1 MSDENQPNDQE
12 LDLEN
17 TNTPVEDVNETIDAA
32 MELEAATT
40 EPAEE
45 CSEIDQLKA
54 QVADAEKRV
63 LMAHADLENY
73 RKRTRRDMQD
83 QMKYA
88 SLPLMNGLLESVDNL
103 QRAIESYEQEPNAD
117 GLAEGVVMVA
127 AQIAK
132 VLEDHGCKKIDAVGQ
147 PFDPNLHPSV
157 ADASQRRPPCQ
168 HRDARPPFRLPTTR
182 PLDPTNASVRQYWPS
197 QGRVILLVETRHVV
211 LKMYSK
217 LRFPLQTATKFIIQA
232 RRASECITTHKN
244 ALACASSLY

>member
-12 LDLEN
+12 LDQEN
-17 TNTPVEDVNETIDAA
+17 VNNPAEDVNEAIDAA
-32 MELEAATT
+32 MAAEAATT

-45 CSEIDQLKA
+45 LSEVDQLKA

-103 QRAIESYEQEPNAD
+103 QRAIESYEQEPNGD
-117 GLAEGVVMVA
+117 GLAQGVAMVS
-127 AQIAK
+127 AQISK

-147 PFDPNLHPSV
+147 PFDPNLHQ
-157 ADASQRRPPCQ
+157 ALQMQASDEHPANTVMQDLRPGFQ
-168 HRDARPPFRLPTTR
+168 LHDRLIRPTQVFVSTGP
-182 PLDPTNASVRQYWPS
+182 AK
-197 QGRVILLVETRHVV
+197 E
-211 LKMYSK
+211 
-217 LRFPLQTATKFIIQA
+217 
-232 RRASECITTHKN
+232 E
-244 ALACASSLY
+244 

>member
-12 LDLEN
+12 LDQEN
-17 TNTPVEDVNETIDAA
+17 TNNPVEDINETIDAA
-32 MELEAATT
+32 METDAATT
-40 EPAEE
+40 EPAEAL
-45 CSEIDQLKA
+45 SEVDQLKA

-83 QMKYA
+83 QVKYA

-147 PFDPNLHPSV
+147 PFDPNLHQ
-157 ADASQRRPPCQ
+157 ALQMQASDEHPANTVMQDLRSGFQLHDRLIRPTQVFVSTGPAK
-168 HRDARPPFRLPTTR
+168 D
-182 PLDPTNASVRQYWPS
+182 
-197 QGRVILLVETRHVV
+197 E
-211 LKMYSK
+211 
-217 LRFPLQTATKFIIQA
+217 
-232 RRASECITTHKN
+232 
-244 ALACASSLY
+244 

>member
-32 MELEAATT
+32 IELEAATT

-147 PFDPNLHPSV
+147 PFDPNLHQ
-157 ADASQRRPPCQ
+157 ALQMQASDDHPANTVMQDLRSGFQLHDRLIRPTQVFVSTGP
-168 HRDARPPFRLPTTR
+168 AK
-182 PLDPTNASVRQYWPS
+182 
-197 QGRVILLVETRHVV
+197 E
-211 LKMYSK
+211 
-217 LRFPLQTATKFIIQA
+217 
-232 RRASECITTHKN
+232 E
-244 ALACASSLY
+244 

>member
-12 LDLEN
+12 LDQEN
-17 TNTPVEDVNETIDAA
+17 TNNPVEDINETIDAA
-32 MELEAATT
+32 METDTATT

-45 CSEIDQLKA
+45 LSEVDQLKA

-83 QMKYA
+83 QVKYA

-132 VLEDHGCKKIDAVGQ
+132 VLEDHGCKKINAVGQ
-147 PFDPNLHPSV
+147 PFDPNLHQ
-157 ADASQRRPPCQ
+157 ALQMQASDEHPANTVMQDLRSGFQLHDRLIRPTQVFVSTGPAK
-168 HRDARPPFRLPTTR
+168 D
-182 PLDPTNASVRQYWPS
+182 
-197 QGRVILLVETRHVV
+197 E
-211 LKMYSK
+211 
-217 LRFPLQTATKFIIQA
+217 
-232 RRASECITTHKN
+232 
-244 ALACASSLY
+244 

>member
-147 PFDPNLHPSV
+147 PFDPNLHQ
-157 ADASQRRPPCQ
+157 ALQMQASDEHPANTVMQDLRSGFQLHDRLIRPTQVFVSTGP
-168 HRDARPPFRLPTTR
+168 AK
-182 PLDPTNASVRQYWPS
+182 
-197 QGRVILLVETRHVV
+197 E
-211 LKMYSK
+211 
-217 LRFPLQTATKFIIQA
+217 
-232 RRASECITTHKN
+232 E
-244 ALACASSLY
+244 

>member
-147 PFDPNLHPSV
+147 PFDPNLHQ
-157 ADASQRRPPCQ
+157 ALQMQASDDHPANTVMQDLRSGFQLHDRLIRPTQVFVSTGP
-168 HRDARPPFRLPTTR
+168 AK
-182 PLDPTNASVRQYWPS
+182 
-197 QGRVILLVETRHVV
+197 E
-211 LKMYSK
+211 
-217 LRFPLQTATKFIIQA
+217 
-232 RRASECITTHKN
+232 E
-244 ALACASSLY
+244 

>member
-12 LDLEN
+12 LDQEN
-17 TNTPVEDVNETIDAA
+17 TNNPVEDVNETIDAA
-32 MELEAATT
+32 MEAEAATT

-45 CSEIDQLKA
+45 LSEVDHLKA

-83 QMKYA
+83 QVKYA
-88 SLPLMNGLLESVDNL
+88 SLRLMSGLLESVDNL

-147 PFDPNLHPSV
+147 PFDPNLHQ
-157 ADASQRRPPCQ
+157 ALQMQASDDHPANTVMQDLRSGFQLHDRLIRPTQVFVSTGP
-168 HRDARPPFRLPTTR
+168 AK
-182 PLDPTNASVRQYWPS
+182 
-197 QGRVILLVETRHVV
+197 E
-211 LKMYSK
+211 
-217 LRFPLQTATKFIIQA
+217 
-232 RRASECITTHKN
+232 E
-244 ALACASSLY
+244 